1 MMTVLD
7 EIIAY
12 KRAEVADSRV
22 RVPLAEMRA
31 RAAHAAFWAPA
42 RDFAAAIA
50 GPPVRVI
57 AEVKRASP
65 SAGAIRED
73 ADPAATARR
82 YERAGAA
89 AVSVLTDRRY
99 FAGSPD
105 DLSAVRQAVG
115 LPVLRKE
122 FIVDPY
128 QLYESRALGADAV
141 LLIAGAVPAD
151 DLVALGRLAGE
162 LGMAAVFEVHTEA
175 HVDEAL
181 ATGARVIGINNRDL
195 RTLTV
200 DLDTTLSLRPRIP
213 AGIVVISESGIAT
226 PVDVARVCRA
236 GVDAILVGTA
246 LMTSPDPEAD
256 LRALR
261 LVAEAEAPM
270 RLPGR

>member
-1 MMTVLD
+1 MTVLD
-7 EIIAY
+7 EIIAH
-12 KRAEVADSRV
+12 KRAEVAAGRA
-22 RVPLAEMRA
+22 RVPLVEMRA
-31 RAAHAAFWAPA
+31 RAAHAASWAPA

-50 GPPVRVI
+50 GPPPRII
-57 AEVKRASP
+57 AEIKRASP
-65 SAGAIRED
+65 SAGSIRED

-105 DLSAVRQAVG
+105 DLRAVRQAVG

-151 DLVALGRLAGE
+151 DLAVLGRLAGE

-200 DLDTTLSLRPRIP
+200 DLDTTLRLRPRILS
-213 AGIVVISESGIAT
+213 GIKVISESGIAT
-226 PVDVARVCRA
+226 PDDVARVCRA
-236 GVDAILVGTA
+236 GIDAILVGTA